1 MTIWKDRT
9 TGRSQP
15 GPSNA
20 SIPGRWILYANGGNA
35 HINNQPLLAGGA
47 CFLVPD
53 RRQNWSVIQGDGSE
67 KDAGHF
73 DTSVL
78 PDAADLRALSQ
89 IATAIEHSETLDEYM
104 AVLPLPADLDDR
116 AKSQAIDQQIRKRH
130 VHLIHACRKPR
141 QQLKTDLEKLPVG
154 RAKRIPPRSLEYLA
168 SHSEDWKR
176 KTVYGIEP
184 THVIAEVIEDQLN
197 IYENRVAAELVDRIA
212 AYLNQRG
219 AELEKINALLDDRS
233 NFQSA
238 FSQNATFRLAGR
250 ISSLWGGIFEDFSLS
265 RSTHDLRDQLA
276 SVRRSIIGL
285 KQSIL
290 YKSIPKK
297 REVKRELHHTNIFEN
312 DPHYREVAELW
323 RAWSES
329 GESKEQDEEAIFR
342 SWQKANRDFSSFCRL
357 LACRSLQDIGW
368 QLQQAGGNPSTAALS
383 FTGPDGTPAQLEEHE
398 GMTYSVSTEG
408 GRLNIVPLLA
418 TLARMS
424 DEGQLQDWMRELE
437 AGVDVA
443 DTLFLYYGKSS
454 ELRNLTLRNPQ
465 LGMLLD
471 GFSSRKNAHGK
482 RALFMPVSP
491 FEITSLEKTG
501 RHLNMLLRGRLLLSF
516 PPKIKAPAPLARYV
530 GLDEGG
536 DQHESRSDHWSLVE
550 PIGAVDVARIE
561 SQVAKLSL
569 PEERR
574 KVGDV
579 SDNAKATLMSN
590 MRSAERLSSGVL
602 TCPVCGHRQAQ
613 FRQQGDRTYSC
624 TCKSCSAEWGL
635 RMCKSCHLSYPYLHP
650 ANAPTLAGSL
660 TEPGWLDRLLGQDCI
675 AVPCAHPDSPNNYIC
690 SNCSACAHVPTQGV
704 CDACPAFAYDHD
716 SHPASRGRHH
726 KGQRPRQRSQ
736 ML

>member
-1 MTIWKDRT
+1 MAIWKDRT

-20 SIPGRWILYANGGNA
+20 SIPGRWTLYANGGNA
-35 HINNQPLLAGGA
+35 HINNQPLHAGGA

-53 RRQNWSVIQGDGSE
+53 RRQSWSVIQDDGSE

-73 DTSVL
+73 DISVL

-89 IATAIEHSETLDEYM
+89 IAAAIEHSETLPEYM
-104 AVLPLPADLDDR
+104 AVPPLPADLDDR
-116 AKSQAIDQQIRKRH
+116 TKSQAIDQQISKRH

-176 KTVYGIEP
+176 KTVLGIEP

-212 AYLNQRG
+212 AYLNKRVS
-219 AELEKINALLDDRS
+219 ELEKIKALLDDRS

-250 ISSLWGGIFEDFSLS
+250 ISSLWGAIFKDAALS
-265 RSTHDLRDQLA
+265 MSTHDLRDQLA

-290 YKSIPKK
+290 YRSIPKK
-297 REVKRELHHTNIFEN
+297 REIKQELHHTNIFDN
-312 DPHYREVAELW
+312 DSHYREVAELW
-323 RAWSES
+323 RVWSES
-329 GESKEQDEEAIFR
+329 GESMEQDEEATFS

-357 LACRSLQDIGW
+357 LVCRSLQEIGW
-368 QLQQAGGNPSTAALS
+368 QLQPASGIPSAATLT
-383 FTGPDGTPAQLEEHE
+383 FMGPDGTLALLEEHE
-398 GMTYSVSTEG
+398 GMTYSVSTEE

-424 DEGQLQDWMRELE
+424 DEGQLLDWLKELE
-437 AGVDVA
+437 DGVDGA

-454 ELRNLTLRNPQ
+454 ELRNLTLGNSR

-471 GFSSRKNAHGK
+471 GFSLGTNVHGK
-482 RALFMPVSP
+482 RALFVPVSP
-491 FEITSLEKTG
+491 FEVTSLEKTG
-501 RHLNMLLRGRLLLSF
+501 RHLNMLLRGRLLGSF

-530 GLDEGG
+530 GLDKGG
-536 DQHESRSDHWSLVE
+536 RQHESRSDHWSHME
-550 PIGAVDVARIE
+550 PIGSAEVARIE
-561 SQVAKLSL
+561 SLVAKLSL

-574 KVGDV
+574 KVGVV
-579 SDNAKATLMSN
+579 SDNAKATLLN
-590 MRSAERLSSGVL
+590 NVRSAERLSFGVL
-602 TCPVCGHRQAQ
+602 TCPVCAHRQARFQ
-613 FRQQGDRTYSC
+613 LQGERAYSC
-624 TCKSCSAEWGL
+624 TCKSCGAEWGL
-635 RMCKSCHLSYPYLHP
+635 RMCKSCHQPYPYLHP
-650 ANAPTLAGSL
+650 ANAPVLAGSL
-660 TEPGWLDRLLGQDCI
+660 TEPGWLDRLQGRDCI
-675 AVPCAHPDSPNNYIC
+675 AVPCAHPVASSNGYVC

-704 CDACPAFAYDHD
+704 CDSCPAFA
-716 SHPASRGRHH
+716 AAKNSRQTD
-726 KGQRPRQRSQ
+726 KGCYHT
-736 ML
+736 

>member
-1 MTIWKDRT
+1 MAIWKDRT

-20 SIPGRWILYANGGNA
+20 SIPGRWTLYANGGNA
-35 HINNQPLLAGGA
+35 HINNQPLHAGGA

-53 RRQNWSVIQGDGSE
+53 RRQSWSVIQDDGSE

-73 DTSVL
+73 DISVL

-89 IATAIEHSETLDEYM
+89 IAAAIEHSETLPEYM
-104 AVLPLPADLDDR
+104 AVPPLPADLDDR
-116 AKSQAIDQQIRKRH
+116 TKSQAIDQQISKRH

-176 KTVYGIEP
+176 KTVLGIEP

-212 AYLNQRG
+212 AYLNKRVS
-219 AELEKINALLDDRS
+219 ELEKIKALLDDRS

-250 ISSLWGGIFEDFSLS
+250 ISSLWGAIFKDAALS
-265 RSTHDLRDQLA
+265 RSTHDLRGQLA

-290 YKSIPKK
+290 YRSIPKK
-297 REVKRELHHTNIFEN
+297 REIKQELHHTNIFDN
-312 DPHYREVAELW
+312 DSHYREVAELW

-329 GESKEQDEEAIFR
+329 GESMEQDEEATFS

-357 LACRSLQDIGW
+357 LVCRSLQEIGW
-368 QLQQAGGNPSTAALS
+368 QLQPASGIPSAATLT
-383 FTGPDGTPAQLEEHE
+383 FMGPDGTLALLEEHE
-398 GMTYSVSTEG
+398 GMTYSVSTEE

-424 DEGQLQDWMRELE
+424 DEGQLLDWLKELE
-437 AGVDVA
+437 DGVDGA

-454 ELRNLTLRNPQ
+454 ELRNLTLGNSR

-471 GFSSRKNAHGK
+471 GFSLGTNVHGK
-482 RALFMPVSP
+482 RALFVPVSP
-491 FEITSLEKTG
+491 FEVTSLEKTG
-501 RHLNMLLRGRLLLSF
+501 RHLNMLLRGRLLGSF

-530 GLDEGG
+530 GLDKGG
-536 DQHESRSDHWSLVE
+536 RQHESRSDHWSHME
-550 PIGAVDVARIE
+550 PIGSAEVARIE
-561 SQVAKLSL
+561 SLVAKLSL

-574 KVGDV
+574 KVGVV
-579 SDNAKATLMSN
+579 SDNAKATLLN
-590 MRSAERLSSGVL
+590 NVRSAERLSFGVL
-602 TCPVCGHRQAQ
+602 TCPVCAHRQARFQ
-613 FRQQGDRTYSC
+613 LQGERAYSC
-624 TCKSCSAEWGL
+624 TCKSCGAEWGL
-635 RMCKSCHLSYPYLHP
+635 RMCKSCHQPYPYLHP
-650 ANAPTLAGSL
+650 ANAPVLAGSL
-660 TEPGWLDRLLGQDCI
+660 TEPGWLDRLQGRDCI
-675 AVPCAHPDSPNNYIC
+675 AVPCAHPVASSNGYVC

-704 CDACPAFAYDHD
+704 CDSCPAFA
-716 SHPASRGRHH
+716 AAKNSRQTD
-726 KGQRPRQRSQ
+726 KGCYHT
-736 ML
+736 